1 MKTPVASESRHHR
14 LREAYR
20 RELGTLG
27 LFIEGT
33 LCKVQR
39 PGRKAPAWQLTFKQA
54 GKTRTV
60 YVPAELDR
68 CTYDARHLWWQM
80 LLTFLLRG
88 GSRNA
93 FDGDRNTGQMPANVA
108 RLCGRVWDEARLG
121 ARRTVTCSGNAV
133 HHASRVAVCAV
144 AEMPLLMTRRLMQM
158 RLPDGGR
165 LSGRWRLIAVDQTL
179 RWTEDVPFGAHVL
192 NVLFSGEISP
202 KAATLWVWVTNLRLS
217 RERVYAIANN
227 GGRARSSVENVFN
240 VEKNGGFGLEHTFC
254 ANEQASQ
261 NYHLMMQVAFILW
274 QLLAKGVLHR
284 LTQACR
290 KVTDVKLVELLRTSL
305 LCVSVTDDAPSF
317 GQLRFSSA

>member
-165 LSGRWRLIAVDQTL
+165 LSGRWRLIAVDGTL
-179 RWTEDVPFGAHVL
+179 RDRGRETEAGGARHRYVLAASLAGPFGMSNCCGHPCCASPSL
-192 NVLFSGEISP
+192 TTRRPSGNCASLQP
-202 KAATLWVWVTNLRLS
+202 
-217 RERVYAIANN
+217 ERT
-227 GGRARSSVENVFN
+227 RSRSSRTNPP
-240 VEKNGGFGLEHTFC
+240 
-254 ANEQASQ
+254 AS
-261 NYHLMMQVAFILW
+261 N
-274 QLLAKGVLHR
+274 
-284 LTQACR
+284 
-290 KVTDVKLVELLRTSL
+290 DKLQP
-305 LCVSVTDDAPSF
+305 A
-317 GQLRFSSA
+317 